1 MTSRRET
8 AKPRRQPIFPL
19 IPAPLV
25 GSAGSRPGGPKPPQ
39 PVGQPRRE
47 ATRPPPRQTGRRG
60 TAVRL
65 EGVYVISVASR
76 ILEMH
81 PQTLRKYERLGLVS
95 PSRTEG
101 MLRLYS
107 EGDIARLRMIKE
119 LVETQRMNLAGVE
132 MALGVINRL
141 LEMRQLVYQLLDAED
156 EARARIHQEMEGM
169 MRLLGFPLPLNPEE

>member
-1 MTSRRET
+1 MDSRRDT
-8 AKPRRQPIFPL
+8 AKPRRQPVFPL
-19 IPAPLV
+19 MPAPPV
-25 GSAGSRPGGPKPPQ
+25 EQARSRSVRPMPPQ
-39 PVGQPRRE
+39 PVGQRERETATLADRR
-47 ATRPPPRQTGRRG
+47 TT
-60 TAVRL
+60 VRL

-141 LEMRQLVYQLLDAED
+141 LEMRQLVHELLDAED
-156 EARARIHQEMEGM
+156 EVRARIHREMEGM
-169 MRLLGFPLPLNPEE
+169 MRLLGFPLPPSPEE

>member
-1 MTSRRET
+1 
-8 AKPRRQPIFPL
+8 
-19 IPAPLV
+19 
-25 GSAGSRPGGPKPPQ
+25 
-39 PVGQPRRE
+39 
-47 ATRPPPRQTGRRG
+47 
-60 TAVRL
+60 
-65 EGVYVISVASR
+65 
-76 ILEMH
+76 MH

-95 PSRTEG
+95 PSRTVG

-141 LEMRQLVYQLLDAED
+141 LEMRQLVHELLDAED
-156 EARARIHQEMEGM
+156 ETRARIHQEMEGM